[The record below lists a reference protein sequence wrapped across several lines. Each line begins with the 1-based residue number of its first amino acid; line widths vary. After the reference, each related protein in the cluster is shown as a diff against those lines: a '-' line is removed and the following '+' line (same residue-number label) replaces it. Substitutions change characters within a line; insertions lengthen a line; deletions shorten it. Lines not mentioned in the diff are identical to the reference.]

1 MKSPLNKPFNDPV
14 LAEAELKTKP
24 ESYWVKRGEKAAL
37 KLFHKAAKSVPAY
50 KDFLKKNNIDPTKIK
65 TIEDFKK
72 VPSVDK
78 DNYLRQYP
86 LRALCWNGK
95 LNDDQ
100 RTIYTTSGST
110 GEPFY
115 FPHTRL
121 QDWHYATVAEL
132 YMRTNFQIHKK
143 RTLYINAF
151 PMGAW
156 IGGVFT
162 YEAVRMVAERG
173 NYKLAVISP
182 GIHKDEVIKAVR
194 RLGPQFDQI
203 IIGAYGPF
211 LKDIVDD
218 GIDQGVRWRDYNL
231 KFVFSAEVV
240 TEKFRDYIARR
251 TGLKNCVI
259 DTLNHYGTVDLGTMS
274 YETPLSIFLRRKV
287 IQRKRLQEEVFG
299 ENTKVPTV
307 TQYIPE
313 LFYFE
318 EIDGVLHC
326 TAEGGIPLVRYNLKD
341 VGNVI
346 SSEDMVQRF
355 KKHGYNLLKC
365 AKEAGLG
372 KTLWNLPFVQ
382 VFERTDFSVSFF
394 AFQVYPETIRRALQH
409 RELASKV
416 TGKFMLDVEY
426 DEEQNQHLVIHLE
439 TRNKTA
445 HTKAFVSKVSKYVR
459 DRLVKESSEYR
470 ETYKEKGSRID
481 PVIKL
486 YSYQDSRYFIPG
498 KKQVWVKKH

>member
-14 LAEAELKTKP
+14 LAEADLKTKP
-24 ESYWVKRGEKAAL
+24 EKYWVKRGEKAAL
-37 KLFHKAAKSVPAY
+37 ELFHRAAKSVPAY
-50 KDFLKKNNIDPTKIK
+50 KDFLKKNKIDPKKIK

-72 VPSVDK
+72 VPATDK

-86 LRALCWNGK
+86 LRALCFDGK
-95 LNDDQ
+95 LNEAP
-100 RTIYTTSGST
+100 RTFFTTSGST

-115 FPHTRL
+115 FPHTRI

-132 YMRTNFQIHKK
+132 YMRTNFEIHKK

-173 NYKLAVISP
+173 DYKLAVISP

-194 RLGPQFDQI
+194 RLGPQFDQV

-218 GIDQGVRWRDYNL
+218 GIEKGVRWRDYNL
-231 KFVFSAEVV
+231 KFVFSAEMI
-240 TEKFRDYIARR
+240 TEKFRDYISRR
-251 TGLKNCVI
+251 TGLKNPLI

-274 YETPLSIFLRRKV
+274 YETPLSIFLRRAALL
-287 IQRKRLQEEVFG
+287 RKKLRKAIFG
-299 ENTKVPTV
+299 EGPKVPTV

-318 EIDGVLHC
+318 EIENVLHC
-326 TAEGGIPLVRYNLKD
+326 TAEGGIPLVRYDLKD

-346 SSEDMVQRF
+346 SKEEMEKRF
-355 KKHGYNLLKC
+355 KDQKHDLI
-365 AKEAGLG
+365 KEAKAAGL
-372 KTLWNLPFVQ
+372 KHTIWNLPFVQ

-416 TGKFMLDVEY
+416 SGKFTMDIEY
-426 DEEQNQHLVIHLE
+426 DAAQNQHLVIHIE
-439 TRNKTA
+439 TRDKTA
-445 HTKAFVSKVSKYVR
+445 RTKAFATKIQKHVKE
-459 DRLVKESSEYR
+459 RLLKESSEYR
-470 ETYKEKGSRID
+470 ETYKEKGARIN
-481 PVIKL
+481 PIIKL
-486 YSYQDSRYFIPG
+486 YDYQDPEYFIPG
-498 KKQVWVKKH
+498 RKQAWVKKA